1 MEKQENTTQELMRHG
16 VGRITSGSVLLL
28 STVTLTDNSQEVW
41 LECVDD
47 NGDKVRLVPDLTGW
61 QDGRREIMVMNITT
75 GRNTTAFF
83 KKFWNTGAFVLTD
96 DTAADEAA
104 VKVLQCIPEPCL
116 TWAIVRAK

>member
-1 MEKQENTTQELMRHG
+1 MEKLETTGQELMRHG
-16 VGRITSGSVLLL
+16 ISRITKGSVLLL
-28 STVTLTDNSQEVW
+28 ATVTLTDNRQDVW

-47 NGDKVRLVPDLTGW
+47 NGDRVRIIPDLTGW
-61 QDGRREIMVMNITT
+61 RDCRKEVMVMNITT

-104 VKVLQCIPEPCL
+104 IKVLQRIPDPCL
-116 TWAIVRAK
+116 IWAIVRAK